1 MSYNFF
7 VQKQIKCHKVLFIVA
22 VAQMALSVYLILV
35 MSDNISRF
43 GYAGKVF
50 RKMNSENLVY
60 VTRTVNDNFENDFK
74 EDELFEQFDALR
86 TEYLQNGDNIVT
98 ATDKAWK
105 DLGNP
110 DANFEKINSDDIS
123 DMPYLKDTL
132 YMETTPFIT
141 TNDPDESGSVVAVDS
156 ELSKLIN
163 YDVNQ
168 GKWLDNAQ
176 STDKMID
183 VVVADNTRYKLN
195 DILPIYDYEL
205 SFDDA
210 NDEIKYNIV
219 DNGYKARIIGILDY
233 GDASLDMT
241 NTCTWLDS
249 FNLYDMIGRYEENT
263 LIALKEDM
271 EECYKA
277 YGVTEKK
284 LDHTYVIAHLEDKI
298 GEKQYDEI
306 EDYLA
311 KKRMAGVDMERI
323 YSNTVDLE
331 RNEFSNSLIPTL
343 AAGIFSI
350 FSIIA
355 ISIFQMQYMNRKYQ
369 IYYYCGMEK
378 GKEVVIQM
386 LYSLFISTTAMI
398 LAFGIYISSGVIKYR
413 SVIAAARKN
422 GISENTISSW
432 YSLSDYVHINFGA
445 VIIIFVLTA
454 LIMLFSTMLC
464 AFSVRY
470 GKD

>member
-22 VAQMALSVYLILV
+22 VAQMALSIYLILV
-35 MSDNISRF
+35 MFDNISGF

-50 RKMNSENLVY
+50 RKMNSENLMY
-60 VTRTVNDNFENDFK
+60 ITRTVNDNFENDFK
-74 EDELFEQFDALR
+74 EDELFEEFDALR
-86 TEYLQNGDNIVT
+86 TKYIQSGENFVT
-98 ATDKAWK
+98 ATDKAWT
-105 DLGNP
+105 DLGDP
-110 DANFEKINSDDIS
+110 DMHFGKIKSEDIS
-123 DMPYLKDTL
+123 DMPYLKDTW

-141 TNDPDESGSVVAVDS
+141 TDDPDESGSVVAVDR
-156 ELSKLIN
+156 ELSKLIK
-163 YDVNQ
+163 YDVDQ
-168 GKWLDNAQ
+168 GKWLDKAQ
-176 STDKMID
+176 STDKLID

-195 DILPIYDYEL
+195 DIVPIYNYEL

-210 NDEIKYNIV
+210 NEKIKYNII
-219 DNGYKARIIGILDY
+219 DKGYKARIIGILDY

-249 FNLYDMIGRYEENT
+249 LNLYDITGRYEENT
-263 LIALKEDM
+263 FIALKEDM
-271 EECYKA
+271 DKCYEA
-277 YGVTEKK
+277 YGVTEKD
-284 LDHTYVIAHLEDKI
+284 LDHTYVIAYLDEKI
-298 GEKQYDEI
+298 SEKQYNEI

-398 LAFGIYISSGVIKYR
+398 LSFGIYIVSGIIKYCNAT
-413 SVIAAARKN
+413 AAARKKGVPEN
-422 GISENTISSW
+422 MISAW
-432 YSLSDYVHINFGA
+432 YSLSDYIHISFGA